1 MMHFAMFLT
10 LRCTLHR
17 FSSPDFRE
25 AFNEQGNKENVKLII
40 KKLASDTHEKKEK
53 YIQKQRKNKIYIGNT
68 VGILKPKKKCTHSV
82 EKALNMRTD
91 IRKKKKKNRTDGRPK
106 TGKKQCGPV
115 LVSLLALF
123 LLWNFLF
130 WSLKEEVHRQ
140 ISKEQVKKEL
150 KGATKKNEQLQKHRV
165 RGEGAPPTAGA
176 IGWCCFYDWP

>member
-91 IRKKKKKNRTDGRPK
+91 IRKKKKKQDRRK
-106 TGKKQCGPV
+106 TENGKKTMWPSTCFIVGSLFVVEFPFLVPQRGGTPTNLKRTSEKGIEGCHEKKRTIAKTSRERRRSTANSRSYWVV
-115 LVSLLALF
+115 LLL
-123 LLWNFLF
+123 
-130 WSLKEEVHRQ
+130 
-140 ISKEQVKKEL
+140 
-150 KGATKKNEQLQKHRV
+150 
-165 RGEGAPPTAGA
+165 
-176 IGWCCFYDWP
+176 